1 MKSSRRALLSAV
13 ALSAA
18 LSGLSAVPAHA
29 AEVTL
34 RFHQML
40 PSMAPIPRL
49 AVRSWIKAVEEASG
63 GRIEIKQYDSMSL
76 GGKPPELFDQA
87 KDGVVDIIWTVLSY
101 TPGRFPKTEVFEL
114 PFMTTNATTGSMAIQ
129 DFVSRNAMDEF
140 KDVKLI
146 TVHTHGPGAF
156 HTKDPIEKME
166 DLKGKKIRGAGR
178 VVNDL
183 LTKLGATPI
192 GMPVPAVAEALSKG
206 VIDGTTIP
214 FEVVPPLKVQQLVK
228 NHTKFAKGIALYT
241 NTFGVVMNKAKYD
254 ALPADLKKVIDDH
267 SGQYAAKLF
276 GSVMD
281 KGDEGGLALV
291 KKAGNRVIEIDEI
304 EMQRWKRYA
313 SQVETD
319 WVERTKANGIDAD
332 ALVKDARATIAKF
345 ESQ

>member
-1 MKSSRRALLSAV
+1 MKPIRRALLSAA

-18 LSGLSAVPAHA
+18 MSGFAVAPAHA

-40 PSMAPIPRL
+40 PSMATIPRQ
-49 AVRSWIKAVEEASG
+49 AIKPWIEQVEKASG
-63 GRIEIKQYDSMSL
+63 GRIDIKQYDAMAL

-114 PFMTTNATTGSMAIQ
+114 PFMTKNATSGSMAIQ
-129 DFVSRNAMDEF
+129 DFVERNAMDEF

-146 TVHTHGPGAF
+146 AVHTHGPGAF
-156 HTKDPIEKME
+156 HTKNPVEKME
-166 DLKGKKIRGAGR
+166 DLQGMKIRGAGR

-183 LTKLGATPI
+183 ITKLGATPI
-192 GMPVPAVAEALSKG
+192 GMPVPAVGEALSKG

-214 FEVVPPLKVQQLVK
+214 FEVVPPLKVQQLVR
-228 NHTKFAKGIALYT
+228 NHTMFAKGTALYT
-241 NTFGVVMNKAKYD
+241 NTFGVVMNKAKYE

-267 SGQYAAKLF
+267 SGMMAAKIF
-276 GSVMD
+276 GEAMD
-281 KGDEGGLALV
+281 KGDAGGLEAV
-291 KKAGNRVIEIDEI
+291 KKAGNRVIVIDEV

-313 SQVETD
+313 DQVSTD
-319 WVERTKANGIDAD
+319 WMDRTNKAGLNAQ
-332 ALVKDARATIAKF
+332 ALVDDARATIAKY
-345 ESQ
+345 EK